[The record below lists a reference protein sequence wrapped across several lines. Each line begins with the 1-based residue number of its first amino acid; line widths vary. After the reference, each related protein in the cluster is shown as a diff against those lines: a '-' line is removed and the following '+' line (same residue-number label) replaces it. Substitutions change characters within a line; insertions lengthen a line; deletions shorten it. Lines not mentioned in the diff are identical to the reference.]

1 MIIRKVR
8 IWISRGWY
16 YAVYSVSM
24 LLLPLFFN
32 SCKTV
37 SYRRVMHELSDTVSV
52 KQGDIIK
59 GVVVNK
65 DGKPFAGVQISEKTS
80 YYAVVNSVVTDEN
93 GEFTLVV
100 VDPSNK
106 LFVEHTGYVKQE
118 WPINRTTYNIR
129 MFDKMQDFEDAYYP
143 EKRSMSSDELL
154 ELMMSMPDGIR
165 PQMIVTVAYGTP
177 FKGPSEV
184 ETKDPKSSVPKQ
196 IEDEMI
202 KKVRAYELEQEKKK

>member
-8 IWISRGWY
+8 IWLSRGWY
-16 YAVYSVSM
+16 YAVYSVSL

-37 SYRRVMHELSDTVSV
+37 SHRRIRQELSDTVSV

-59 GVVVNK
+59 GVVVK
-65 DGKPFAGVQISEKTS
+65 DGKPFPGVEISEQAL
-80 YYAVVNSVVTDEN
+80 YYNMVNTTVTDEN

-100 VDPSNK
+100 IDPSNK
-106 LFVEHTGYVKQE
+106 LYIRHRGYVTQE
-118 WPINRTTYNIR
+118 WPINRTMYKVH
-129 MFDKMQDFEDAYYP
+129 MFDNMKDFEDAYYP

-154 ELMMSMPDGIR
+154 ELMMSMPDGVR
-165 PQMIVTVAYGTP
+165 PQMIVTTAYGTP

-196 IEDEMI
+196 IEDDMI